1 MLAMEF
7 CHEWKVYKLVDNHS
21 TWLLALTAS
30 PKPNAT
36 VAFHCG

>member
-21 TWLLALTAS
+21 NSGDKNVGVRAQTA
-30 PKPNAT
+30 
-36 VAFHCG
+36 

>member
-21 TWLLALTAS
+21 IVMKSAVVKLKQDPSLI
-30 PKPNAT
+30 
-36 VAFHCG
+36 